1 MARKK
6 RKPEPQPMEEEGEEV
21 SAGGAFEENGE
32 TKKNVEEIKEDVQE
46 IIEEISD
53 TSKDVEELKEDV
65 EEIKE
70 EIEEIS
76 QAAKT
81 HSSIM
86 ERISNKLHL
95 PIPSKFNVSD
105 IAQQVVGALILSTPF
120 TVTEEVWNLAQHL
133 DIPRIILIISLTILF
148 DVLLIH
154 FSKFQ
159 NIDTSNFLTVF
170 ARLFSIIMVS
180 YIAAGIL
187 LYTFGVIGNEITD
200 TVWALKLIILV
211 GLPANIGAAT
221 ADILK

>member
-1 MARKK
+1 MPRKK
-6 RKPEPQPMEEEGEEV
+6 KFPEKVIEV
-21 SAGGAFEENGE
+21 EPE
-32 TKKNVEEIKEDVQE
+32 TESDDDNDLEEIKEDVQE
-46 IIEEISD
+46 IMEEVSE
-53 TSKDVEELKEDV
+53 SGKDVDEIKEDV

-76 QAAKT
+76 EATKT
-81 HSSIM
+81 YRSIM

-133 DIPRIILIISLTILF
+133 DIPRIVLIIGLTILF

-159 NIDTSNFLTVF
+159 NIDTSNVLSVF

-180 YIAAGIL
+180 YVAAGVL

-200 TVWALKLIILV
+200 TIWALKLIILV